1 MKKIIF
7 IIVTGLVQ
15 FIQAQNIQELG
26 SFDKIRTFDK
36 LQVELIKSNENK
48 IVIEGLNEDK
58 VVVLVKNQELK
69 IRMPLTKMLSGRA
82 STFIKVYY
90 KKLNMIDA
98 SEGSIITS
106 KDSISQKSI
115 DLNAREGANI
125 TLDLKVDNLTARA
138 VSGAVLTLSGVAKSN
153 IATAKAGGS
162 IEAENLKTEET
173 TVSVT
178 AGGTVSVFATK
189 FIDAKTNAGGTI
201 LVYGNPTDIKKETT
215 LGGTIVIKN

>member
-7 IIVTGLVQ
+7 IIVIGLVQ
-15 FIQAQNIQELG
+15 FTQAQNIQELG
-26 SFDKIRTFDK
+26 SFNSIKTFDK
-36 LQVELIKSNENK
+36 LQVELIKSDENK

-90 KKLNMIDA
+90 KKINAIDA

-106 KDSISQKSI
+106 NDIINQKSI
-115 DLNAREGANI
+115 DLNAREGASI
-125 TLDLKVDNLTARA
+125 KLDLKVDNITSRA
-138 VSGAVLTLSGVAKSN
+138 VSGAVLTLSGTAKSN
-153 IATAKAGGS
+153 IIVVKAGGS
-162 IEAENLKTEET
+162 IEAENFKTEQT

-178 AGGTVSVFATK
+178 AGGMVSVFASK

-201 LVYGNPTDIKKETT
+201 LVYGNPTDIKKETN
-215 LGGTIVIKN
+215 LGGTIVIKD